1 MDVDPIQQRAG
12 NALLISGYGVGCAAA
27 VSFKVTEETIGSN
40 VKSTTTAP
48 SNSTSTD
55 RVDRFAPTFLFQ

>member
-12 NALLISGYGVGCAAA
+12 NALLISGHGVGCAGAI
-27 VSFKVTEETIGSN
+27 SFKVTEETTGTN

-48 SNSTSTD
+48 SNSAVIE